1 MRTYGFTLRQIQYVV
16 AVADMMSFRRAAERC
31 NVSQPSLSAQIA
43 EIESALGVSLFERD
57 RRGVILTPAGQEIV
71 ERARRVL
78 VCVDDVLDAA
88 GRLVDPLTGTLRVGV
103 IPTIGPYLLPR
114 IAPALHE
121 IYPRLTLVWIEDKT
135 ETLVRGVGHGKLDAA
150 LLALEADL
158 GDLDYEFISK
168 DPFVVAAPPRHRL
181 IQSSSPLSL
190 RQLRGER
197 VLLLDDGHC
206 FRDQVIEYCSS
217 TGIEELGFRATSLST
232 LAQMVAS
239 GTGITLLPSIAVPT
253 ESQRAALAVR
263 PFAAPEPTRTI
274 VLGWRKR
281 SALAG
286 TLRKIAETIRQIED
300 AQLQARPSSR
310 QRLRRKRKRS

>member
-1 MRTYGFTLRQIQYVV
+1 
-16 AVADMMSFRRAAERC
+16 
-31 NVSQPSLSAQIA
+31 LSAQIA
-43 EIESALGVSLFERD
+43 EIEIALGVSLFERD

-78 VCVDDVLDAA
+78 VSVDDVLDAA
-88 GRLVDPLTGTLRVGV
+88 GRLVDPLTGTLRIGV

-121 IYPRLTLVWIEDKT
+121 AYPRLTLVWIEDKT
-135 ETLVRGVGHGKLDAA
+135 ETLVRSVGQGKLDAA

-158 GDLDYEFISK
+158 GDLDNQFISK
-168 DPFVVAAPPRHRL
+168 DPFVVAAPPGHRL
-181 IQSSSPLSL
+181 VQSSSPLSL

-263 PFAAPEPTRTI
+263 ALAAPEPTRTI

-286 TLRKIAETIRQIED
+286 TLHKIAETIRQIED
-300 AQLQARPSSR
+300 AQGHARPPAR
-310 QRLRRKRKRS
+310 PRPRRKKKRSRKM